1 MQYAAI
7 LYKCNFW
14 EGNHGK
20 RDKQFIS
27 LIRKLQFSDLP
38 GGIAHCSEFSKDES
52 SALVQ
57 LLCQKTLRNSGNLE
71 GSETVT
77 LRKFPLIW
85 SQALSKS
92 HLQLAHSHN
101 YATANSARG
110 YFSEGEESRR
120 NWPPDSRKGQAK
132 RRRKEWSQLSNLG
145 LVLVESAF
153 LLFFLVAN
161 DIPESRSRRK
171 KSFLGL
177 GQTQLARFP
186 FLVISWQQEL
196 EIYSDFHLQYR
207 GKI

>member
-1 MQYAAI
+1 MQLLRRQPWQKGQAIYFSYPKAAI
-7 LYKCNFW
+7 FRFAGRNC
-14 EGNHGK
+14 
-20 RDKQFIS
+20 S
-27 LIRKLQFSDLP
+27 LFRILQRWIF
-38 GGIAHCSEFSKDES
+38 CSC
-52 SALVQ
+52 SALVS
-57 LLCQKTLRNSGNLE
+57 RNSGNLE

-171 KSFLGL
+171 KSVLGL
-177 GQTQLARFP
+177 EQTQLARFP